1 MDRSLAILATLT
13 VQSILKI
20 TLEMEIDRKII
31 ARWKGGG
38 TLGARN
44 QGDINKPLCLGRGI

>member
-1 MDRSLAILATLT
+1 MAIVATLT

-38 TLGARN
+38 ALRARTH
-44 QGDINKPLCLGRGI
+44 GDINKPLCLGRGI